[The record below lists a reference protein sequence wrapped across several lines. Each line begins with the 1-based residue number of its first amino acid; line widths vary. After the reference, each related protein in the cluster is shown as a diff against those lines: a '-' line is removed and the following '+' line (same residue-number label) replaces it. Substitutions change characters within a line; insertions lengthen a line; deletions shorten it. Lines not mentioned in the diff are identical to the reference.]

1 MSSKSIAISN
11 ALRNSGIVRNET
23 NNQSNGYQ
31 TFATKP
37 PNVSEGWARY
47 PGNNPQK
54 LSYDSLKVLK
64 ELYDL
69 GKNNKKRTVSAERAH
84 DILSN
89 SILADKWDEKLILTV
104 PRIKAFL
111 PQPVASV
118 ILIRNY
124 YKN

>member
-1 MSSKSIAISN
+1 MSSKSTAISN
-11 ALRNSGIVRNET
+11 SLRNSGIVRNET
-23 NNQSNGYQ
+23 NNQSISNQ
-31 TFATKP
+31 AFVTKP
-37 PNVSEGWARY
+37 PNLSEGWAGY
-47 PGNNPQK
+47 PGNNPHK

-69 GKNNKKRTVSAERAH
+69 GKNNKKHTVSAERAH

-89 SILADKWDEKLILTV
+89 SILADKWDEKLIFIV

>member
-1 MSSKSIAISN
+1 MKQ
-11 ALRNSGIVRNET
+11 T
-23 NNQSNGYQ
+23 NNQSNSNQ
-31 TFATKP
+31 AFVTKP

-69 GKNNKKRTVSAERAH
+69 GKNNKKHTVSAERAH

-89 SILADKWDEKLILTV
+89 SILADKWDEKT
-104 PRIKAFL
+104 PC
-111 PQPVASV
+111 QE
-118 ILIRNY
+118 
-124 YKN
+124 